1 MNQTT
6 LISAK
11 DIDKKWYVVDAA
23 GQTVGR
29 LATEVA
35 LVLRGKRKVTFTPHI
50 NNGDHVIIINAEQ
63 AIFTGKKEA
72 DKNYYHHSMHP
83 GGLRRRNVA
92 TQRELDARKILERA
106 IKLMLPK
113 NVQGANQ
120 FRALHV
126 LTGPTHPYAAQKPE
140 VLVINTKKGEN
151 E

>member
-11 DIDKKWYVVDAA
+11 DIKKDWYIVDAA
-23 GQTVGR
+23 DQTVGR
-29 LATEVA
+29 LATQVA
-35 LVLRGKRKVTFTPHI
+35 TVLRGKNKPSFTPHI
-50 NNGDHVIIINAEQ
+50 NNGDHVIIINAEKVK
-63 AIFTGKKEA
+63 FTGKKES
-72 DKNYYHHSMHP
+72 DKTYYHHSMHP
-83 GGLRRRNVA
+83 GGLRRRTVD

-126 LTGPTHPYAAQKPE
+126 FVGSEHPYAAQKPT
-140 VLVINTKKGEN
+140 VLEINTRKGVK
-151 E
+151 